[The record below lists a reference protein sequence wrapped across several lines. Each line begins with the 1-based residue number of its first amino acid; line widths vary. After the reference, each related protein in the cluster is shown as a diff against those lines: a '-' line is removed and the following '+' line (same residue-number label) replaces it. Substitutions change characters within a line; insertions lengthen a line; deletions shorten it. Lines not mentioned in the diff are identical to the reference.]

1 MHSGGGNQSEFHNDS
16 QAQLQRM
23 MQLDAQQQQQNSSQN
38 NNSSQSASTTGGS
51 GMFTPQMIRE
61 LLASAGATGI
71 TSSPMSA
78 YEAGRKAGDAAS
90 SSSAGGSGNNGGGD
104 SVTIQ
109 GMGSI
114 QLSEGRRQAIKSM
127 LMNDG
132 GGNNSSYR

>member
-1 MHSGGGNQSEFHNDS
+1 MYSGGGGQSEFHNDS

-38 NNSSQSASTTGGS
+38 NTSSQSTNTG

-78 YEAGRKAGDAAS
+78 YEAGLKAGEAAS
-90 SSSAGGSGNNGGGD
+90 SRSGGSGNGGD

-114 QLSEGRRQAIKSM
+114 QLSEGQRQAIKSM

-132 GGNNSSYR
+132 GGGNSSYR

>member
-23 MQLDAQQQQQNSSQN
+23 MQLDAQQQQNSSQN
-38 NNSSQSASTTGGS
+38 NNSSQSASTTGTS

-90 SSSAGGSGNNGGGD
+90 SSSSGNGGGGD

-114 QLSEGRRQAIKSM
+114 QLSEGQRQAIKSM

-132 GGNNSSYR
+132 GGGNSSYR

>member
-23 MQLDAQQQQQNSSQN
+23 MQLDAQQQQNSSQN
-38 NNSSQSASTTGGS
+38 NNSSQSASTTGTS

-90 SSSAGGSGNNGGGD
+90 SSSGNGGGGD

-114 QLSEGRRQAIKSM
+114 QLSEGQRQAIKSM

>member
-23 MQLDAQQQQQNSSQN
+23 MQLDAQQQQQQNSSQN

-90 SSSAGGSGNNGGGD
+90 SGGSGNG
-104 SVTIQ
+104 VH
-109 GMGSI
+109 
-114 QLSEGRRQAIKSM
+114 RR
-127 LMNDG
+127 
-132 GGNNSSYR
+132 R

>member
-1 MHSGGGNQSEFHNDS
+1 MSYSGGGGGQSEFHNDS

-23 MQLDAQQQQQNSSQN
+23 MQLDAQQQNSSQN
-38 NNSSQSASTTGGS
+38 NNSSQSTSAGGS

-78 YEAGRKAGDAAS
+78 YEAGRKAGEAAS
-90 SSSAGGSGNNGGGD
+90 SSSGSGGGGD

-114 QLSEGRRQAIKSM
+114 QLSEGQRQAIKSM

>member
-1 MHSGGGNQSEFHNDS
+1 MSYGGGGQSEFHNDS

-23 MQLDAQQQQQNSSQN
+23 MQLDAQQQQQQNSSQ
-38 NNSSQSASTTGGS
+38 NSSQSAATGGS

-71 TSSPMSA
+71 SSSPMSA
-78 YEAGRKAGDAAS
+78 YEAGRKAGEASAQAS
-90 SSSAGGSGNNGGGD
+90 SGSGGGNGD

-114 QLSEGRRQAIKSM
+114 QLSEGQRQAIKSM

-132 GGNNSSYR
+132 NSSYR

>member
-1 MHSGGGNQSEFHNDS
+1 MSYSGGGGGQSEFHNDS

-23 MQLDAQQQQQNSSQN
+23 MQLDAQQQNSSQ
-38 NNSSQSASTTGGS
+38 NSSQSAASAAGGS

-78 YEAGRKAGDAAS
+78 YEAGRKAGEASAQAS
-90 SSSAGGSGNNGGGD
+90 SGSGGGGD

-114 QLSEGRRQAIKSM
+114 QLSEGQRQAIKSM

-132 GGNNSSYR
+132 GGNSSSYR

>member
-1 MHSGGGNQSEFHNDS
+1 MYSGGGSGQSEFHNDS

-38 NNSSQSASTTGGS
+38 NNQSATSTAGS

-61 LLASAGATGI
+61 LLASAGASGI

-78 YEAGRKAGDAAS
+78 YEAGRKAGS
-90 SSSAGGSGNNGGGD
+90 GGD
-104 SVTIQ
+104 NNVTIQ

-114 QLSEGRRQAIKSM
+114 QLSEGQRQAIKSM

-132 GGNNSSYR
+132 GNNSSYR

>member
-1 MHSGGGNQSEFHNDS
+1 MSYSGGQSEFHNDS

-38 NNSSQSASTTGGS
+38 NNSSQSTTSTTGGS

-90 SSSAGGSGNNGGGD
+90 SSSGSGGNGGGGD

-114 QLSEGRRQAIKSM
+114 QLSEGQRQAIKSM

-132 GGNNSSYR
+132 GGGNSSYR

>member
-1 MHSGGGNQSEFHNDS
+1 MSYSGGGGGQSEFHNDS

-23 MQLDAQQQQQNSSQN
+23 MQLDAQQQQQQNSSQ
-38 NNSSQSASTTGGS
+38 NSSQSAASAAGGS

-78 YEAGRKAGDAAS
+78 YEAGRKAGEASAQAS
-90 SSSAGGSGNNGGGD
+90 SGSGGGGD

-114 QLSEGRRQAIKSM
+114 QLSEGQRQAIKSM

-132 GGNNSSYR
+132 GGNNSCEW